1 MDRRKKHEKIK
12 KKHLTDCIKDVNILS
27 CRHNREVA
35 GVFDS
40 EGTEGRQRRRWTRQE
55 DRKASGLRAKSIH
68 DGEFD
73 PGSERTLA
81 ARLKHASRAGFPSLL
96 GMRAADW

>member
-1 MDRRKKHEKIK
+1 MTAKGRKEDEKRDGATEKNRR
-12 KKHLTDCIKDVNILS
+12 
-27 CRHNREVA
+27 
-35 GVFDS
+35 
-40 EGTEGRQRRRWTRQE
+40 
-55 DRKASGLRAKSIH
+55 ASGLRAKSIH